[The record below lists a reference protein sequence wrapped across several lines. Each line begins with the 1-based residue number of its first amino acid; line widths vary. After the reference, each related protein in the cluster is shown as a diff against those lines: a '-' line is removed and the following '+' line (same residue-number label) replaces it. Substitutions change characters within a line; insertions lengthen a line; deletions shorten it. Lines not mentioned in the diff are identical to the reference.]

1 MSRTNGIASNGVKQI
16 KEQEIIEVAA
26 GIILRDSGKPSLQV
40 LIAKRP
46 DSKDQGGLW
55 EFPGGKLENEETPE
69 QALARELKEEIG
81 IQIVH
86 AELFQQIIHQ
96 YPNKQVELWFYKVLD
111 FLGEPTGVENQEI
124 VWIDVQQLSNLEFP
138 EANLRIVQLLL
149 NSEEKTSNC

>member
-26 GIILRDSGKPSLQV
+26 GIILRDSGKPSQQV